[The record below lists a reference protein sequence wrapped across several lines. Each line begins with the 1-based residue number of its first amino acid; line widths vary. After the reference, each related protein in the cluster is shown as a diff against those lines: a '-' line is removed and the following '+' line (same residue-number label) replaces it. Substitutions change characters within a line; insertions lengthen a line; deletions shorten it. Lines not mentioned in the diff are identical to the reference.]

1 MREKLEVTLI
11 IGSGIVAIIACAITS
26 TWILLNTL

>member
-11 IGSGIVAIIACAITS
+11 IGSGIIAVVACAITS
-26 TWILLNTL
+26 AWILVNTL

>member
-1 MREKLEVTLI
+1 MIEKLEVALI
-11 IGSGIVAIIACAITS
+11 VGSGIVAVVACAIVS